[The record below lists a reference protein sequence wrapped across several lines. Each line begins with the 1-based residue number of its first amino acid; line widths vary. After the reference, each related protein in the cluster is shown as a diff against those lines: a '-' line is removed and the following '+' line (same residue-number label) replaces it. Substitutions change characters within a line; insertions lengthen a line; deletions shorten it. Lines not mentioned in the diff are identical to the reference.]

1 MGAGERVD
9 SGDGVGGRSRLRSVF
24 DRPLRTRLLV
34 ALAVFLVGAAA
45 AVFSL
50 TLAPPTRGDVGPG
63 TLEVKASWRLDG
75 ETRLQVP
82 PLGSLSAQTH
92 AAPLGLQGR
101 IDAVD
106 IDRLETLVAQDRPT
120 AALYAQAETDLRSL
134 ARKFAVRALIG
145 AALVGAVV
153 GALVSRVRPLL
164 VVVGSLGGVVAVGLL
179 LVVTWRGF
187 DADAFSEPVYEGA
200 LERAPEMVESAQRHA
215 GDYGTV
221 RARVGTLAAQVSDLY
236 AVAAA
241 DPGRTGRPGE
251 VRILHVSDIHVNP
264 LGLEVVQEL
273 ARQFDVH
280 AVLDTGDLTS
290 FGLPVE
296 AEIGRAVAEVPAR
309 YLFVPGNHDS
319 EENRAALAAVD
330 NVEVLDGVVEVGG
343 VRILGVPDPTFT
355 ADNRTTTDEA
365 GQVKTAAATDVARR
379 ARVDAAHVLA
389 VHDPVL
395 AEKAP
400 GSVPLVVAGHLHE
413 RRGSVAR
420 ETITL
425 VVGSTG
431 ATGLGA
437 FTGDADLDFEAQ
449 VLHLGPGGCLR
460 ALDYV
465 ALDGIG
471 GSFEIE
477 RRVFDLE
484 PGTRG
489 AGDRSRPTCT
499 SDGS

>member
-1 MGAGERVD
+1 MGDRDRVD
-9 SGDGVGGRSRLRSVF
+9 SDGGGDGRSRIRDLVTRS
-24 DRPLRTRLLV
+24 RHARLLA
-34 ALAVFLVGAAA
+34 ALLVFVVGAVA
-45 AVFSL
+45 AVASL
-50 TLAPPTRGDVGPG
+50 TFAPPTRGDVGPG

-92 AAPLGLQGR
+92 AAPLGLHGR
-101 IDAVD
+101 IDEVD
-106 IDRLETLVAQDRPT
+106 IDRLETLIAEDRPT
-120 AALYAQAETDLRSL
+120 DTLYAQAESDLRSL
-134 ARKFAVRALIG
+134 AWKFAVRALLG
-145 AALVGAVV
+145 AALIGAVV

-164 VVVGSLGGVVAVGLL
+164 IVVGGLGGVVAVGLL
-179 LVVTWRGF
+179 LTVTWRGF
-187 DADAFSEPVYEGA
+187 DARAFSEPVYAGA
-200 LERAPEMVESAQRHA
+200 LERAPEMVESAQRHV
-215 GDYGTV
+215 DDFGTV

-241 DPGRTGRPGE
+241 DPGRAGRPGE
-251 VRILHVSDIHVNP
+251 VRILHVSDLHLNP

-296 AEIGRAVAEVPAR
+296 AEIGRAVADVPAR

-319 EENRAALAAVD
+319 PANRTALAGVD
-330 NVEVLDGVVEVGG
+330 NVEVVDGVVEVGG
-343 VRILGVPDPTFT
+343 VRILGVPDPSFT
-355 ADNRTTTDEA
+355 ADDRTSADEA
-365 GQVKTAAATDVARR
+365 RAVKEALAGETARR
-379 ARVDAAHVLA
+379 ARAEGAHVLA

-395 AEKAP
+395 ARDAA
-400 GSVPLVVAGHLHE
+400 GAVPLVVAGHRHE
-413 RRGSVAR
+413 RQGSLVR
-420 ETITL
+420 DTITL

-437 FTGDADLDFEAQ
+437 FIGDADLDFEAQ

-477 RRVFDLE
+477 RRAFDLE
-484 PGTRG
+484 AGTLG
-489 AGDRSRPTCT
+489 LGDAARPTCT
-499 SDGS
+499 SANR